1 MLTNNSLRINI
12 PKEFAMTRF
21 ASPHFSQFPSAHHT
35 VGTPVVSSAS
45 KNSNGSKTLAG
56 VLLAASLAA
65 FLVVADQLIETW
77 ADGHMLVG
85 WVALWTVTFA
95 ALAWLAPPLRQ
106 WTSAMAAA
114 LARWS
119 QAATQRS
126 MEEKMWEYAQHD
138 SRIMA
143 ELQHAYMRS
152 QRDI

>member
-12 PKEFAMTRF
+12 PKEFAMTRTV
-21 ASPHFSQFPSAHHT
+21 SPYFPQFSNAHHAAN
-35 VGTPVVSSAS
+35 GVVKAS
-45 KNSNGSKTLAG
+45 VAKDPGGSKTLAG
-56 VLLAASLAA
+56 MLLAATLAA
-65 FLVVADQLIETW
+65 VLVVADQLIETW
-77 ADGHMLVG
+77 VDGHMLVG

-95 ALAWLAPPLRQ
+95 ALAVLAPPLRKL
-106 WTSAMAAA
+106 TSAMAAA

-152 QRDI
+152 QNGN

>member
-1 MLTNNSLRINI
+1 MLTNNSLRINLS
-12 PKEFAMTRF
+12 KELAMTRF
-21 ASPHFSQFPSAHHT
+21 ASPYFPHFPSAHHT
-35 VGTPVVSSAS
+35 VGAPVKSSAP
-45 KNSNGSKTLAG
+45 KNASGSKTLAG
-56 VLLAASLAA
+56 MLLAATLAA

-77 ADGHMLVG
+77 VDGHMLVG

-95 ALAWLAPPLRQ
+95 ALALLAPPLRQ